1 MTEGILLLM
10 ASSDFPSL
18 SMQTQQQKVYQAF
31 YRLAYQVIIQITKD
45 HAATEDIIQESF
57 LKAIDHKPAIR
68 SEAQLINWLK
78 VVIRNSTY
86 NYLRKHKKRLNE
98 VDVESVFIDNTIDYA
113 TEVDFIEREI
123 NVKELEAAIG
133 KYLQELKPDFRCL
146 IEMRWKYDMS
156 YKEIAEVLGTDEK
169 TVKYKLHRA
178 RSAIKCK
185 FLQEWSESL

>member
-1 MTEGILLLM
+1 
-10 ASSDFPSL
+10 
-18 SMQTQQQKVYQAF
+18 MQTQQKVYQAF

-86 NYLRKHKKRLNE
+86 NYLRKHKKRLNK

-133 KYLQELKPDFRCL
+133 KYLQELKPDF
-146 IEMRWKYDMS
+146 
-156 YKEIAEVLGTDEK
+156 
-169 TVKYKLHRA
+169 
-178 RSAIKCK
+178 
-185 FLQEWSESL
+185 

>member
-1 MTEGILLLM
+1 MMEGILLLM
-10 ASSDFPSL
+10 ASPDFSSL
-18 SMQTQQQKVYQAF
+18 SIQTQEKVYKEF
-31 YRLAYQVIIQITKD
+31 YKLAYPVIIQIIKD

-57 LKAIDHKPAIR
+57 LKAIDNKPAIQ

-78 VVIRNSTY
+78 VVVRNSTY

-98 VDVESVFIDNTIDYA
+98 VDVESVFIDNTLDYA
-113 TEVDFIEREI
+113 TESDFIEREI
-123 NVKELEAAIG
+123 NVKELETQIG

-146 IEMRWKYDMS
+146 IEMRWKHDMS

-185 FLQEWSESL
+185 FLKEWSESL